1 MASTQKELGRDGY
14 QRFLAELK
22 SGSFHQAYAFYGKER
37 YLLEFY
43 RRELRG
49 KLVSGPA
56 EDFNYHRF
64 TEENYS
70 LEAFSDAINA
80 IPMMSEY
87 SLVELVDVDV
97 FSQSTADCKVL
108 AEIFENLPDYCVL
121 LLVYEDAA
129 WKGEKLTQKRWAGL
143 NEKLLQVEFSTQTE
157 QALVPWIKK
166 HLKTGNKT
174 ISNDLCRYLIAQTG
188 GAMTTLNAELEK
200 LVCYSEQEEITRADI
215 DAVVIPVLEAAIYQL
230 TDDILKK
237 DFGGALQRLQ
247 ALLRQEYEPTAIN
260 GSIGTQ
266 LQQLYA
272 AKLLQEHGG
281 SAFDLTKIYPRVK
294 SWQARRVY
302 AQAGSFHKTLLKRA
316 MLICAETDYAIKT
329 SGGDK
334 EELAQ
339 MMILRLSEAC
349 REGR

>member
-1 MASTQKELGRDGY
+1 MASAQKELGREGY
-14 QRFLAELK
+14 QRLLAELK
-22 SGSFHQAYAFYGKER
+22 AGSFQQAYAFYGKER

-43 RRELRG
+43 RKELRT

-64 TEENYS
+64 TEENYT

-108 AEIFENLPDYCVL
+108 SEIFENLPEYCVL
-121 LLVYEDAA
+121 LLVYEDTD

-143 NEKLLQVEFSTQTE
+143 NEKLLQVEFSMQSE

-166 HLKTGNKT
+166 HLKTGNKS
-174 ISNDLCRYLIAQTG
+174 INNDLCRYLISQTG
-188 GAMTTLNAELEK
+188 GSMTTLNAELEK
-200 LVCYSEQEEITRADI
+200 LMCYSEQPEITKADI
-215 DAVVIPVLEAAIYQL
+215 DAIVIPVLEAAIYQI

-247 ALLRQEYEPTAIN
+247 TLLRQEYEPTAIN
-260 GSIGTQ
+260 GSIGSQ

-281 SAFDLTKIYPRVK
+281 NAFDLTKIYPRVK
-294 SWQARRVY
+294 SWQARRIY
-302 AQAGSFHKTLLKRA
+302 AQAGAFHKTLLKRA
-316 MLICAETDYAIKT
+316 MLICAETDHALKT

-334 EELAQ
+334 EQLVQ